1 MSVLQRVLAVGLGI
15 AVSAAACV
23 AGADIKLDDELP
35 TYQPDRVV
43 GGSLR
48 SIGSDTM
55 LNLVQSWARGFNEKH
70 PAVRVQVEGKGS
82 STAPPALLE
91 TQAQIGP
98 MSRAMSDEEK
108 DRFVAKFGYK
118 PTELRVAID
127 CVAIF
132 VNKDNPIESLT
143 LEQIEAIFSITG
155 SEQMT
160 WGDLGVDDPAW
171 ADRALTL
178 TGRNSA
184 SGTYKYF
191 KKYALGGNDFKPTV
205 QENPGSSGV
214 VNAISQDPTAIG
226 YSGIGYRTPDVKIV
240 PVAFEA
246 GEDAFEPTVDNAFSG
261 DYPLARFLY
270 LYLNYDKRKGVD
282 PLTEEFVRLI
292 YSKQGQESVVKDG
305 AYPLNAAIARKEL
318 EKLGLTPGF

>member
-1 MSVLQRVLAVGLGI
+1 MGIFGRMASAIVLISASTAALI
-15 AVSAAACV
+15 A
-23 AGADIKLDDELP
+23 ADVTLDKDLP
-35 TYQPDRVV
+35 DYEPARVV

-55 LNLVQSWARGFNEKH
+55 LNLVQGWARSFNEKH

-91 TQAQIGP
+91 TQAQFGP
-98 MSRAMSDEEK
+98 MSRAMGDEEK
-108 DRFVAKFGYK
+108 DRFIDKFGYA

-132 VNKDNPIESLT
+132 VNKDNPIQSLT
-143 LEQIEAIFSITG
+143 IGQLEQIFSVNG
-155 SEQMT
+155 PEQMT
-160 WGDLGVDDPAW
+160 WGDIGVLEAGW
-171 ADRALTL
+171 IDRPITL

-191 KKYALGGNDFKPTV
+191 KKYACGGNDFKPTV

-214 VNAISQDPTAIG
+214 VNAISRDPSAIG
-226 YSGIGYRTPDVKIV
+226 YSGTGYRTPDVKLV
-240 PVAFEA
+240 PIAFES
-246 GEDAFEPTVDNAFSG
+246 GEEAFDPSMENAYTG

-270 LYLNYDKRKGVD
+270 LYMNYDRRK
-282 PLTEEFVRLI
+282 PLDALSEEFVRMI
-292 YSKQGQESVVKDG
+292 FSKRGQEVVIKDG
-305 AYPLNAAIARKEL
+305 AYPISAEIAREEL
-318 EKLGLTPGF
+318 RRLGLSPNF

>member
-1 MSVLQRVLAVGLGI
+1 MSVLRKVLAVGLCLT
-15 AVSAAACV
+15 ASAAGV
-23 AGADIKLDDELP
+23 LAGGDVRLDDELP
-35 TYQPDRVV
+35 VYGPKRVV

-55 LNLVQSWARGFNEKH
+55 LNLVQGWAQSFNEKH

-91 TQAQIGP
+91 TQAQFGP

-108 DRFVAKFGYK
+108 DRFVGKFGYQ

-127 CVAIF
+127 CVALF

-143 LEQIEAIFSITG
+143 LDQIEKIFSVKG

-160 WGDLGVDDPAW
+160 WGDLGVEDGAW
-171 ADRALTL
+171 EDRPITL

-191 KKYALGGNDFKPTV
+191 KKYACGGNDFKPTV

-214 VNAISQDPTAIG
+214 VNAISRDPSAIG
-226 YSGIGYRTPDVKIV
+226 YSGIGYRTPDVKVV

-246 GEDAFEPTVDNAFSG
+246 GEEAFGPSVDNAFSG

-270 LYLNYDKRKGVD
+270 LYLNFDKRKAID
-282 PLTEEFVRLI
+282 PLTEEFIRLI

-305 AYPLNAAIARKEL
+305 AFPLSAELARQEL
-318 EKLGLTPGF
+318 RKLGLEPGF

>member
-1 MSVLQRVLAVGLGI
+1 MRVLRTMWAVGLI
-15 AVSAAACV
+15 ASATAMTAL
-23 AGADIKLDDELP
+23 AGGDVKIDEGLP
-35 TYQPDRVV
+35 EYTPQRVV

-55 LNLVQSWARGFNEKH
+55 LNLVQGWARSFNEKH

-91 TQAQIGP
+91 TQAQFGP
-98 MSRAMSDEEK
+98 MSREMSDEEK
-108 DRFVAKFGYK
+108 DRFVEKFGYQ

-127 CVAIF
+127 CLAVF
-132 VNKDNPIESLT
+132 VNKDNPIESLS
-143 LEQIEAIFSITG
+143 LGQIEQIFSISG

-160 WGDLGVDDPAW
+160 WGDVGVTDPAW
-171 ADRALTL
+171 TGRAITL

-191 KKYALGGNDFKPTV
+191 KKYACGGNDFKPTV

-214 VNAISQDPTAIG
+214 VNAISRDPSAIG
-226 YSGIGYRTPDVKIV
+226 YSGIGYRTPDVKVV
-240 PVAFEA
+240 PVAFED
-246 GEDAFEPTVDNAFSG
+246 GEEAFAPTMDNAFSG

-270 LYLNYDKRKGVD
+270 LYLNYDKRKPMD
-282 PLTEEFVRLI
+282 PLTEEFLRLI
-292 YSKQGQESVVKDG
+292 YSKQGQESVLKDG
-305 AYPLNAAIARKEL
+305 AYPINAAISREEL
-318 EKLGLTPGF
+318 LKLGLEPGF